1 MSDGNSQGYKNYNPT
16 LEKVQEWA
24 KEFSYEG
31 ELKVNEKGKVVVNDY
46 VIWDYKEFLVAIT

>member
-1 MSDGNSQGYKNYNPT
+1 MSYGNYPGYKDYNPT

-24 KEFSYEG
+24 KKFFYEG
-31 ELKVNEKGKVVVNDY
+31 ELKVNENRKVIVNDY

>member
-24 KEFSYEG
+24 KKFFYEG